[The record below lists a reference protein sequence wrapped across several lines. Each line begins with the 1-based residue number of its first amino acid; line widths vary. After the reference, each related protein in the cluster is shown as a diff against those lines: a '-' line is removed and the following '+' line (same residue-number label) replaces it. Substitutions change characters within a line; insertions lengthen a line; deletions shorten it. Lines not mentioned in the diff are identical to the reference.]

1 MFSKL
6 DVQIFELAKALAKT
20 SLLYMVKSIIANVN
34 IENAEIDILILK
46 KAIGLDFGRIS
57 KKLILKLAT

>member
-6 DVQIFELAKALAKT
+6 DVQIFELAKGLAKT
-20 SLLYMVKSIIANVN
+20 ILLYMVKSVIANVN

-46 KAIGLDFGRIS
+46 KAIGLD
-57 KKLILKLAT
+57 LVVLAKSLS